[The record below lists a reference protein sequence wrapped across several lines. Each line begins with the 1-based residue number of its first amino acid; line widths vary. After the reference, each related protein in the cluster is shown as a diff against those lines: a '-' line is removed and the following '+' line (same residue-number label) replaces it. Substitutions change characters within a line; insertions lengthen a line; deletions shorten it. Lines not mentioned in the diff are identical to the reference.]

1 MNILSKKTSCL
12 VCILLLYTVNIHAE
26 VIEIDFVYVGD
37 AKHSS
42 LLGVKQ
48 GIDESNLQGQFLNQK
63 YNLDIVASNE
73 IDGYDFSKYIAVLT
87 SLNASQLKKLAKQLT
102 DTPVF
107 NLVDE
112 SNELRL
118 NCISNILHIAPSS
131 KMKSD
136 ALEQLQIKKPNSN
149 ANPKSWH
156 YSFVKF
162 AARDLNKRF
171 KKNHKVNMDDDS
183 WAGWAAVKM
192 TSDTVARTQ
201 ITNSKEMLGYLKNKL
216 SFDGQ
221 KGSDMN
227 FRVTGQLRQ
236 LMLLVENDKIVAEA
250 PIRGVAKPPTLDS
263 LGSLECAN

>member
-1 MNILSKKTSCL
+1 MLIRKFIYLVVMLSLSLIVT
-12 VCILLLYTVNIHAE
+12 AE

-37 AKHSS
+37 VKHSS
-42 LLGVKQ
+42 LLGIKQ

-136 ALEQLQIKKPNSN
+136 ALEQ
-149 ANPKSWH
+149 
-156 YSFVKF
+156 
-162 AARDLNKRF
+162 
-171 KKNHKVNMDDDS
+171 
-183 WAGWAAVKM
+183 
-192 TSDTVARTQ
+192 
-201 ITNSKEMLGYLKNKL
+201 
-216 SFDGQ
+216 
-221 KGSDMN
+221 
-227 FRVTGQLRQ
+227 
-236 LMLLVENDKIVAEA
+236 
-250 PIRGVAKPPTLDS
+250 
-263 LGSLECAN
+263 

>member
-1 MNILSKKTSCL
+1 MFIRKFIYLIVMLSLSPIVTA
-12 VCILLLYTVNIHAE
+12 TG

-37 AKHSS
+37 TKHSS
-42 LLGVKQ
+42 LLGIRQ

-63 YNLDIVASNE
+63 YNLDLVAINN
-73 IDGYDFSKYIAVLT
+73 IDKYDFSKYIAVLT
-87 SLNASQLKKLAKQLT
+87 SLNTPQLKKLAKQLP
-102 DTPVF
+102 DMPVF
-107 NLVDE
+107 NLADE
-112 SNELRL
+112 NNELRL
-118 NCISNILHIAPSS
+118 NCFSNILHIVPSS

-136 ALEQLQIKKPNSN
+136 ALEQLQIKKPNST
-149 ANPKSWH
+149 AKPKSWH

-171 KKNHKVNMDDDS
+171 KKNYQKKMNDHS

-201 ITNSKEMLGYLKNKL
+201 ISNPKKMLKYLKEDL

-227 FRVTGQLRQ
+227 FRATGQLRQ
-236 LMLLVENDKIVAEA
+236 LILLVENDKIIAEA

-263 LGSLECAN
+263 LGILECEN

>member
-1 MNILSKKTSCL
+1 MSILSKKNSCL
-12 VCILLLYTVNIHAE
+12 VCILLLYAVNIHAE
-26 VIEIDFVYVGD
+26 LIEIDFVYVGD

-63 YNLDIVASNE
+63 YNLDILASNE

-112 SNELRL
+112 SNEL
-118 NCISNILHIAPSS
+118 SLHIAPSS